1 MLVIKPRC
9 GAHGM
14 GRYTAATTTTD
25 GSGIFDSI
33 TRKMFATGLK
43 KAISTGAN
51 SVIAHKISDAV
62 VNGATSASQKA
73 VESAVNE
80 AVNTVKPIVKES
92 LKKLVGQKRH
102 HRSSSP
108 SATKIPVV
116 LEEIATTIKKKKP
129 NIDINSLIDGSG
141 IIFD

>member
-1 MLVIKPRC
+1 MVWEDILLLNVL
-9 GAHGM
+9 
-14 GRYTAATTTTD
+14 
-25 GSGIFDSI
+25 
-33 TRKMFATGLK
+33 ATGLK
-43 KAISTGAN
+43 KAISTGGN

-92 LKKLVGQKRH
+92 LKKLVGQKRS
-102 HRSSSP
+102 SSSP
-108 SATKIPVV
+108 SVSISIVS
-116 LEEIATTIKKKKP
+116 EEIATTIKKKKP

-141 IIFD
+141 IVFD